1 MTQQLNTNDY
11 DTSDID
17 ISARSLSP
25 KHARTLSHSLSL
37 AIALS
42 PLQSLLFFF
51 LQYIRMLTILLS
63 RCRCCPF
70 TPAASDSASA
80 SAGVAVVVVASSAL
94 AARLNGR
101 GLRFLKRKRNSVFR
115 TRIAASH
122 TPRTNSPQLSLS
134 LCVCV
139 RVRVRVYRGER
150 RDGGMGHGNWSKR
163 INDSQINYN
172 VYIDIDFFL
181 FL

>member
-1 MTQQLNTNDY
+1 
-11 DTSDID
+11 
-17 ISARSLSP
+17 
-25 KHARTLSHSLSL
+25 
-37 AIALS
+37 
-42 PLQSLLFFF
+42 
-51 LQYIRMLTILLS
+51 MLTILLS

-80 SAGVAVVVVASSAL
+80 SADVAVVVVVASSAL

-122 TPRTNSPQLSLS
+122 TPRQIHNYLSM
-134 LCVCV
+134 CMCMCT
-139 RVRVRVYRGER
+139 RTCVYRGER

-172 VYIDIDFFL
+172 VYIDIDIDFFFL
-181 FL
+181 FQLLKLLCFA